1 MYFNDVIEP
10 MNHSAEDID
19 IDNDFIEDDDDDEV
33 IDPGCCN
40 SCWNPDVPWFEI
52 RPRARSTTATS
63 GKFQA
68 FGFAF
73 CTLGTLTF
81 ALHKVRFINVSVT

>member
-1 MYFNDVIEP
+1 MILSDP
-10 MNHSAEDID
+10 MNHSTEDIE
-19 IDNDFIEDDDDDEV
+19 NDYIDDDEDEV
-33 IDPGCCN
+33 LDPGCCN

-52 RPRARSTTATS
+52 RPRARSTTATP

-68 FGFAF
+68 FGFSF

-81 ALHKVRFINVSVT
+81 ALHKVRFNCVLPFRI